1 MSEQGQTGI
10 LEEFRVEFRK
20 CWDRLPNRGL
30 FLGLLAAW
38 LLLFQF
44 LGNSTFGYVNTNS
57 LPGWMLNA
65 YKANDWDEG
74 HGVVIPLVVLAL
86 MWWRRKELMALP
98 LGLWRPGLVC
108 VGFALVL
115 HVFAYAVQ
123 QPRVSIVALF
133 VGIYG
138 LIGLAWG
145 WPFMRANFFAFCL
158 FAFCIPLGSFAEPV
172 TFPLRLLSTQIS
184 VGVSQA
190 LGFDVIRTGTQIYG
204 AAMPGGPPAFQF
216 DVAPAC
222 SGIRSLVSLLALTL
236 IFGFVSFKAPWR
248 RLVMVL
254 SAFPLAVF
262 ANVTRI
268 TFTIFVADLFG
279 QDAGGKVEQKSGFV
293 TFAIAIVVVILLERW
308 LREPVPATP
317 AGANLETGKP

>member
-1 MSEQGQTGI
+1 MSERGQIGI
-10 LEEFRVEFRK
+10 LEEFRLEFRK
-20 CWDRLPNRGL
+20 YWDPLPNKGL
-30 FLGLLAAW
+30 FFGLLIAW
-38 LLLFQF
+38 LALFQF

-74 HGVVIPLVVLAL
+74 HGAVIPLVVLAL

-98 LGLWRPGLVC
+98 LGMWWQGMVC

-172 TFPLRLLSTQIS
+172 TFPLRLLSTKIS
-184 VGVSQA
+184 VGISQA
-190 LGFDVIRTGTQIYG
+190 LGFEVVRSGTQIFG
-204 AAMPGGPPAFQF
+204 AAAPGAPPTFRF

-248 RLVMVL
+248 RVVMLL

-262 ANVTRI
+262 ANVMRI

-293 TFAIAIVVVILLERW
+293 TFAVAIVVVILLERW
-308 LREPVPATP
+308 LREPAPSVNPA
-317 AGANLETGKP
+317 AEVGRA